1 MRILAMRHHEEVM
14 DGLQSITNLLSRT
27 HRSLAVISR
36 PSLPVSSLPTSRPE
50 SMLSHS
56 EARRVSVEV
65 PRLGADVEKVSLP
78 HPIPGPA
85 IESLKE
91 SPLSESGVCIFFF

>member
-27 HRSLAVISR
+27 HRSLAVVSHT
-36 PSLPVSSLPTSRPE
+36 SLPMSSLPPSRSA

-56 EARRVSVEV
+56 EVRRVSVEV
-65 PRLGADVEKVSLP
+65 PRLGAAIEKVSLL
-78 HPIPGPA
+78 HPTPRPA
-85 IESLKE
+85 IESLRE
-91 SPLSESGVCIFFF
+91 SPLNQASVFFF